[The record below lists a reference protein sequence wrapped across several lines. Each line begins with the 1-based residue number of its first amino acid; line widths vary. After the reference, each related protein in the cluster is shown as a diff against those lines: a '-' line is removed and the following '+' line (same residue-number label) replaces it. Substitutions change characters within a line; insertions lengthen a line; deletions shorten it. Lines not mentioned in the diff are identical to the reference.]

1 MATMVPPTPATENK
15 VDEKVD
21 YFDLPCPIPFEELH
35 REAMS
40 TSPFF
45 ISFQYFSFFVNL
57 NFAFCLDLSNFKLIP
72 DVSLDLGECR
82 VPIVSVFCTEYTYTY
97 T

>member
-57 NFAFCLDLSNFKLIP
+57 NVRFLFGFVK
-72 DVSLDLGECR
+72 
-82 VPIVSVFCTEYTYTY
+82 F
-97 T
+97 